1 MFKHLPPLKSLR
13 AFEAAARVGSFTDAA
28 KELSLTQG
36 AISYQIRL
44 LESSLGIE
52 LFLRSARQVNLTD
65 AGHSLFRTTHRLFR
79 ELEDEI
85 HSLAPSKDSLILTV
99 SVSTYFVTRW
109 LSKRLGKFI
118 NSHPEITIR
127 LQHSVNDP
135 DFTLEEVD
143 LAIQWGI
150 GTDLQSVSELLIPSP
165 MIALCAPQLFDAGLD
180 RANLDSLRQQTLLHD
195 QESNDGWKEW
205 LKMAGLGDLGAG
217 SGPVIL
223 DPNVRVQSAIDGQGL
238 VLANILLFEDIAAGR
253 LVEPFNFRLEG
264 YGFHLLYAE
273 SAKKRS
279 AFLLFRQ
286 WLLDEVALFRQ
297 HQIAS
302 QNRFYSE

>member
-195 QESNDGWKEW
+195 QESNDGWREW

-297 HQIAS
+297 HQVAS

>member
-13 AFEAAARVGSFTDAA
+13 AFEAAARVCSFTDAA

-52 LFLRSARQVNLTD
+52 LFLRSARQVSLTD

-85 HSLAPSKDSLILTV
+85 HSLAPSRDSLILTV

-135 DFTLEEVD
+135 DFTLDEVD

-150 GTDLQSVSELLIPSP
+150 GIDSQSVSELLIPSP

-180 RANLDSLRQQTLLHD
+180 RADLDSLRQQTFLHD
-195 QESNDGWKEW
+195 QESNDGWSEW
-205 LKMAGLGDLGAG
+205 LKTAGLGDLGAG

-264 YGFHLLYAE
+264 YGFHLRYAE
-273 SAKKRS
+273 SANKRS

-286 WLLDEVALFRQ
+286 WLLDEVKLFRQ
-297 HQIAS
+297 HQAAS
-302 QNRFYSE
+302 QNKFYSE

>member
-36 AISYQIRL
+36 AISYQIKL

-52 LFLRSARQVNLTD
+52 LFLRSTRQVSLTD
-65 AGHSLFRTTHRLFR
+65 AGQSLFRTTHRLFR
-79 ELEDEI
+79 ELEEEV
-85 HSLAPSKDSLILTV
+85 HSLTPNKDSSILTV

-109 LSKRLGKFI
+109 LSKRLGEFI
-118 NSHPEITIR
+118 NNHPQITIR

-135 DFTLEEVD
+135 DFSLEEVD
-143 LAIQWGI
+143 LAIQWGMGI
-150 GTDLQSVSELLIPSP
+150 DIDIDGQSVSELLIPSP
-165 MIALCAPQLFDAGLD
+165 MIALCAPHLFAAGLD
-180 RANLDSLRQQTLLHD
+180 RTNLDSLRQQTFLHD
-195 QESNDGWKEW
+195 QESNDSWTEW
-205 LKMAGLGDLGAG
+205 LKMTGLGDLGAG

-238 VLANILLFEDIAAGR
+238 VLANILLSDDIAAGR

-286 WLLDEVALFRQ
+286 WLLDEAELFRQ
-297 HQIAS
+297 HQAAS
-302 QNRFYSE
+302 PC

>member
-1 MFKHLPPLKSLR
+1 MFKQLPPLKSLR
-13 AFEAAARVGSFTDAA
+13 AFEAAARVSSFTDAA

-36 AISYQIRL
+36 AISYQIKL

-52 LFLRSARQVNLTD
+52 LFVRSPRQVSLTD
-65 AGHSLFRTTHRLFR
+65 AGQSLFRTTHRLFR

-85 HSLAPSKDSLILTV
+85 HSLAPGKDSSILTV

-118 NSHPEITIR
+118 NKYPEITIR

-150 GTDLQSVSELLIPSP
+150 GIDPHSVSELLVPSP
-165 MIALCAPQLFDAGLD
+165 MIALCAPQLIDAGLD
-180 RANLDSLRQQTLLHD
+180 DTNLDSLRQQTFLHD
-195 QESNDGWKEW
+195 QESNDGWGEW

-223 DPNVRVQSAIDGQGL
+223 DPNVRVQSAIDGHGL
-238 VLANILLFEDIAAGR
+238 VLANILLLDDVAAGR
-253 LVEPFNFRLEG
+253 LVEPYNVRLEG

-286 WLLDEVALFRQ
+286 WLLDEAKLFRQ
-297 HQIAS
+297 HQVA
-302 QNRFYSE
+302 F